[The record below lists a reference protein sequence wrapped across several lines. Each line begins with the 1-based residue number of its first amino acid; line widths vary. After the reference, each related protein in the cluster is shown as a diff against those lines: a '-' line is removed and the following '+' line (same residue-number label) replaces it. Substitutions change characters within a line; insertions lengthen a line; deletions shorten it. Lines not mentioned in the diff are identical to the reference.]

1 MKQSYELRGFV
12 TTLSL
17 GYILG
22 LIPSLLFGKTLRLFA
37 SVPLVLLFSC
47 GLVLGALGLLCT
59 ILIFFYLATVPRDPL
74 PIYTKTPI
82 GVKRKEKDAVHQAEQ
97 HVDIPEQ
104 GPSMPHAVTL
114 RGQFQGIIYTVPMS
128 KWKRSECILDW
139 PPVQKP
145 FKPWFAEIDQGT
157 LVLKPTSPAAG
168 HVAQRSKSGS
178 LRPASEIYEMEET
191 LGIPLEGC
199 SIDIVRDGLKGRSD
213 YLRRAPLLVSN
224 DTYLLMDGEHGFYLF
239 AEDPCSKLQW
249 VSSLRYWSVAQG
261 DTNDYSAVQD
271 MYAEYCSM
279 MRKSKPLTPYMA
291 QKRDIGVNG
300 QSPEP
305 LSKRRGRW
313 RPWKKQRE
321 FPAIDKTA
329 PQIDPSISR
338 LDSLIDHEWME
349 NKCFGKQKRSNS
361 EASVGAQDHSGPI
374 NDHPDVAST
383 SGTSRQGSLQ
393 TTPFASPVKQKPQS
407 TEFRDKRG
415 DRIPTS
421 TGEREHWPAHFPKE
435 LYTAD
440 HFVNDLLLRSCF
452 DFVRNPDF
460 ADAIRSRV
468 QLQLDRMHTPDY
480 VQSLTVLDVD
490 VGSSAPSVSNFS
502 SLPSPESNA
511 HMPQIIF
518 DMKYEGNFSITLEC
532 KVDIRDA
539 KGWGALD
546 RALDAIEG
554 RPQTPSNAW
563 NGIDAAEIDLLKT
576 VSGFHEDHHPN
587 EVDESTMT
595 PENSR
600 RSLTSFDSFRQG
612 AAQRLR
618 KIADSTAAHIS
629 KIPLR
634 VQLTFSSLEGPMCLW
649 IPPPPGDRVFWSF
662 LTPPRLNIAAT
673 PQIGDRVFKYAY
685 HASRASQWI
694 EARMKLA
701 FSKNLVFPS
710 GGDFRIP
717 GMLSVDK
724 PIMNREGD
732 NIQVEDTS
740 DSSMDASPA
749 SSSSMP
755 SPQMSPS
762 PFFELKLRRK
772 A

>member
-1 MKQSYELRGFV
+1 MDSLQSRCLSGEADGGHGKSKGSFQQLIRMHLRLTHQFHV
-12 TTLSL
+12 WIVSL
-17 GYILG
+17 TMNGWKINVLASKSDRILKHRSVLRITLG
-22 LIPSLLFGKTLRLFA
+22 LSMSIPTW
-37 SVPLVLLFSC
+37 
-47 GLVLGALGLLCT
+47 
-59 ILIFFYLATVPRDPL
+59 
-74 PIYTKTPI
+74 
-82 GVKRKEKDAVHQAEQ
+82 HQ
-97 HVDIPEQ
+97 
-104 GPSMPHAVTL
+104 
-114 RGQFQGIIYTVPMS
+114 
-128 KWKRSECILDW
+128 
-139 PPVQKP
+139 
-145 FKPWFAEIDQGT
+145 
-157 LVLKPTSPAAG
+157 
-168 HVAQRSKSGS
+168 
-178 LRPASEIYEMEET
+178 
-191 LGIPLEGC
+191 
-199 SIDIVRDGLKGRSD
+199 
-213 YLRRAPLLVSN
+213 RRAPVDRN
-224 DTYLLMDGEHGFYLF
+224 
-239 AEDPCSKLQW
+239 PC
-249 VSSLRYWSVAQG
+249 
-261 DTNDYSAVQD
+261 
-271 MYAEYCSM
+271 
-279 MRKSKPLTPYMA
+279 
-291 QKRDIGVNG
+291 
-300 QSPEP
+300 
-305 LSKRRGRW
+305 
-313 RPWKKQRE
+313 KQ
-321 FPAIDKTA
+321 
-329 PQIDPSISR
+329 
-338 LDSLIDHEWME
+338 H
-349 NKCFGKQKRSNS
+349 
-361 EASVGAQDHSGPI
+361 H
-374 NDHPDVAST
+374 
-383 SGTSRQGSLQ
+383 
-393 TTPFASPVKQKPQS
+393 FASPVKQKPQS

-634 VQLTFSSLEGPMCLW
+634 VQLTFSSLEGPMCVW